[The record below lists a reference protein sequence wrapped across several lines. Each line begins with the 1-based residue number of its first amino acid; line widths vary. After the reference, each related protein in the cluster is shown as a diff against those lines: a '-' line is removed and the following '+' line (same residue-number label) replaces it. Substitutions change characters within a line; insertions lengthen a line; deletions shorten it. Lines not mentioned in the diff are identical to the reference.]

1 MKNDVQDFFI
11 KSYTKQTLG
20 DIFSYRSRL
29 TKRLLRTVLALSAD
43 LTQFDHVQ
51 KFAAKD
57 EVWIACLIPVM
68 QGYWRSD
75 VPERKKKEVL
85 YDLNNTMGNIIFN
98 DVYIGQLKSDDDAL
112 DFHDEKN
119 TEFNEKLRLRIDE
132 YLRAI
137 QAFVDHDHPTTMPN
151 ELIDALTQNLFA
163 AQSSS
168 NMVDAESDDRNAL
181 VFGEMMLASAL
192 MLSAFKNCMK
202 L

>member
-1 MKNDVQDFFI
+1 
-11 KSYTKQTLG
+11 
-20 DIFSYRSRL
+20 
-29 TKRLLRTVLALSAD
+29 
-43 LTQFDHVQ
+43 VQ

-57 EVWIACLIPVM
+57 EVWIACLVPVM

-75 VPERKKKEVL
+75 VPERKRKEVL

-98 DVYIGQLKSDDDAL
+98 DVYIGQLKSDNDAL

-119 TEFNEKLRLRIDE
+119 AEFNEKLHQRIDE

-137 QAFVDHDHPTTMPN
+137 QAFVDNGRLTTMPN

-163 AQSSS
+163 AQSWS
-168 NMVDAESDDRNAL
+168 NMADVESDDRNAL
-181 VFGEMMLASAL
+181 VFGEMMLASSL
-192 MLSAFKNCMK
+192 MLSAFANCRK